1 MVFKRYASP
10 FELFDNLL
18 MTQTFSEYI
27 NTMLENVQDEQIEKW
42 YLAGGGDDKTFTEY
56 KEEILSQRSE
66 PIYAQRVEDTLQDSL
81 KILNMG
87 ARNESI

>member
-1 MVFKRYASP
+1 MTFKRYASP

-42 YLAGGGDDKTFTEY
+42 YLAGGGDGKTFTEY
-56 KEEILSQRSE
+56 KEEILSQQSE
-66 PIYAQRVEDTLQDSL
+66 PIYSQRVEDTLKDSL

-87 ARNESI
+87 TRNESI